1 MKLISPNNHEPEFSI
16 DTAALGRIESFSLKV
31 GHFDELAKSESLTS
45 KAFMNSLIA
54 AVGRKTDGD
63 AIEPQDITKLSGAE
77 MDEFAKTFL
86 DNNQYL
92 FRETL
97 FERSKDDDA
106 HFVVTAKE
114 GAVKYEK
121 SSDESYSDYLFRLFK
136 LKRAEMREQ
145 TRRIMSPLEDALK
158 RKANLFTPSVL
169 EALRQTQ
176 LATSKL
182 SNMVG
187 RMRLQFPDTS
197 RLALRRSP
205 LGSSESTYVPGP
217 KLGVLDLPPIPTP
230 PHATNE
236 NLSDVVNTLDSMESL
251 AIRTA
256 ETVTSLDALASQFL
270 VSFAKAS
277 DKAERASRRTIWIG
291 VSAIVVA
298 IVISLVHVAYS
309 EWRSLQTQADTAAA
323 IATISDHI
331 EAVAEVQRESMG
343 QIGADVNRGNTTTTN
358 SLDRLSTAIQDLTEF
373 LREQSIR
380 SFSTDS
386 SPPVR

>member
-1 MKLISPNNHEPEFSI
+1 
-16 DTAALGRIESFSLKV
+16 
-31 GHFDELAKSESLTS
+31 
-45 KAFMNSLIA
+45 
-54 AVGRKTDGD
+54 
-63 AIEPQDITKLSGAE
+63 

-176 LATSKL
+176 SATSKL